1 MKNKK
6 KNKKNY
12 LYFLLGAAGTA
23 VAIYA
28 ADKYIPGFN
37 EKITKPVME
46 FAKKSAGNV
55 KNYLM
60 ADTKETKK
68 EETVE
73 ITTPEKRRK
82 FSYKEI
88 NGEERRKFNKN
99 KTFKHHHH
107 RQQEK
112 KF

>member
-1 MKNKK
+1 MENKK

-23 VAIYA
+23 VAVYA

-46 FAKKSAGNV
+46 FAKKSASNV

-60 ADTKETKK
+60 ADNSDTKKVETKEELVEK
-68 EETVE
+68 TV
-73 ITTPEKRRK
+73 PEKRRK
-82 FSYKEI
+82 FSYKEV
-88 NGEERRKFNKN
+88 NDDRRYRNR
-99 KTFKHHHH
+99 HHHNH
-107 RQQEK
+107 RQQREK